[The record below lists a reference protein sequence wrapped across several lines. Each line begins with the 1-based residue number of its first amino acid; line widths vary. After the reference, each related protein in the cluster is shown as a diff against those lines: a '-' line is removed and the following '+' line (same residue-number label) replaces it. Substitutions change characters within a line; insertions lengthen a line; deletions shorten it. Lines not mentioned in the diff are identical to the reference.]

1 CGTPGVHEFRQTA
14 IPHGERLRAQGL
26 KRTGRS
32 VPGLPFG
39 DRSRPLG
46 VLRSERPERRV
57 RVRVCWVYS
66 AEDHLARTGSGR
78 VGSAARNVG

>member
-1 CGTPGVHEFRQTA
+1 MD
-14 IPHGERLRAQGL
+14 
-26 KRTGRS
+26 RS
-32 VPGLPFG
+32 VPGRPFG

-46 VLRSERPERRV
+46 ALRSERPERGGNSEALPATTRPYPARPAAERV
-57 RVRVCWVYS
+57 RVRGCWVYS